1 MTAVPFAPVDTNTA
15 QFQVCQQLAPA
26 HGNLARPRRHFFGV
40 MRFIVQLA
48 PLELGS
54 SLIISHTD
62 FYTFLPIP
70 NEVCIQVRTFLGS
83 RHCKAW
89 K

>member
-15 QFQVCQQLAPA
+15 QFQVYQQLAPA
-26 HGNLARPRRHFFGV
+26 HGNLARPRRHILSV

-54 SLIISHTD
+54 SLIASPTD
-62 FYTFLPIP
+62 FHTLLPIP
-70 NEVCIQVRTFLGS
+70 DEVCT
-83 RHCKAW
+83 
-89 K
+89 